1 MNMDYKLLES
11 QLYVVTELK
20 SDAIYTIP
28 AVELSD
34 REKLEQFLTF
44 YQHQIKGL
52 DIQVAGTYLAAS
64 WRVLCTAIQ
73 YMIGVAD
80 RWLSFSPENLTIQVR
95 VVNNYP
101 FLFFVVKDSQELSW
115 PEGEKSEWREE
126 WLGRF
131 YQQTIA
137 PVFAC
142 ISNIT
147 GLPLGQVW
155 AQIPLG
161 IEYYVKHINSILEEE
176 THQEELMEQ
185 YHFLIRE
192 LDPSWFGLHRNPF
205 NINWKWIDDPRREG
219 GKVPMKPTCC
229 LAYRTDTGHGYCYS
243 CPKMTKEQREDK
255 RQQMIAA
262 SS

>member
-1 MNMDYKLLES
+1 
-11 QLYVVTELK
+11 
-20 SDAIYTIP
+20 
-28 AVELSD
+28 
-34 REKLEQFLTF
+34 
-44 YQHQIKGL
+44 
-52 DIQVAGTYLAAS
+52 
-64 WRVLCTAIQ
+64 
-73 YMIGVAD
+73 MIGVAD